1 MNISKAITVLNERPW
16 LIAIISFLLVA
27 VILIAGHQS
36 FKATEQATFNEFNQ
50 RQLVMARGAVAGI
63 ELYFRTL
70 AEAMH
75 AMARMDGVRLFD
87 ENTTRD
93 ILALEI
99 NELERLG
106 VNDIGVLDAHGVL
119 KFSAR
124 APHSEGD
131 DFSQR
136 RYYLEAKE
144 MTSYENYIIRFID
157 SKSVETGKQGIVV
170 GVPMFEAQADKSPS
184 SPLGQFAAVAFCTLN
199 SDYLIQKFVAPVK
212 STEGG
217 HAFLIDDGSRVLW
230 ASDSSLFRKNLLQEV
245 EGFPSFQQILERMTS
260 GDSGTAQ
267 YSYYRFDDSTGNYS
281 KDKEEKLIAYVPARL
296 GAQLWSLGIWAPK
309 EDARRLIRSAYVKHL
324 LLVALITISILLGC
338 SYALAMSLRYNRT
351 LEGNVKVKTK
361 EFQESHRRLL
371 TVMDSLDAAVYV
383 VDLETHEILDGNK
396 YVRDLFGD
404 VVGKTCWRVLPSCES
419 GPCSF
424 CTKEKL
430 LTPDGK
436 PAGVNVREVKNPT
449 TGKWY
454 EIRDRAIH
462 WVDGRI
468 VKLEIAAD
476 ITDRKRAEEDLKR
489 AEGDLKRAHHETQTF
504 YRILKQIGVQRTL
517 AGVGSFLMRELQVIL
532 RSNYMMLYVFSSDRN
547 TLFALSDKGT
557 ETIKDEKL
565 FQTASSILLGLE
577 GVTTSHR
584 KLFTLPL
591 IPDSFPTKG
600 QQILIPLRSENQVD
614 GALVVVC
621 RPDCPCTE
629 NELGMVALALEQAS
643 GTIKRAVLHAQEI
656 CNLQKRLG
664 SSWEFSGI
672 IGRDPKMQ
680 VIYQLIEDIA
690 PSDAAVLIQGE
701 SGTGKELVAHAIHH
715 RSPRR
720 DKPFVVINCSAYPAT
735 LLQSELFGHEKGAFT
750 GAIRRKSGRF
760 EQAHGGT
767 VFLDEIGEVPLSFQ
781 IKLLRVLQD
790 QKFERLGG
798 EKTLTVDVRIL
809 AASNKDLL
817 QGVKKGEFRE
827 DLYYRINVIPIHLPP
842 LRKRRND
849 IPLLA
854 RHFLS
859 RFSKEQGQHIQGFTS
874 EAMRLLLD
882 YNWPGNVRE
891 LENSVE
897 HASILAKGDQIEVSD
912 LPTVIHTTVSSS
924 LAANGPTIIEQEK
937 KLVQEVLG
945 ECGWNKKEAARRL
958 GISRTALYDKLKRY
972 QITPPTTH

>member
-1 MNISKAITVLNERPW
+1 MNIHKAITVLNERPW
-16 LIAIISFLLVA
+16 LIAVISFLLVA
-27 VILIAGHQS
+27 AIIIAGRQS

-50 RQLVMARGAVAGI
+50 RQLVVARGAVGGI

-70 AEAMH
+70 EEAMH
-75 AMARMDGVRLFD
+75 AMARMPGVRRFD
-87 ENTTRD
+87 ESTTRQV
-93 ILALEI
+93 LALEI
-99 NELERLG
+99 HELERLG
-106 VNDIGVLDAHGVL
+106 VNDIGVLDANGVL
-119 KFSAR
+119 RFSAR
-124 APHSEGD
+124 LPQSEGD

-136 RYYLEAKE
+136 RDFLEAKE
-144 MTSYENYIIRFID
+144 MASYENYIIQFID
-157 SKSVETGKQGIVV
+157 SKGVETGQEEIVV
-170 GVPMFEAQADKSPS
+170 AVPMFEDHPHQNYP
-184 SPLGQFAAVAFCTLN
+184 SPLGKFAGVTFCTLN
-199 SDYLIQKFVAPVK
+199 LDYLIEKFVAPVK

-217 HAFLIDDGSRVLW
+217 HAFLIDDGYKVLW
-230 ASDSSLFRKNLLQEV
+230 EPDSSLFRKNLLQEA
-245 EGFPSFQQILERMTS
+245 EGFPSFRQILERMIA
-260 GDSGTAQ
+260 GDSGTAK

-281 KDKEEKLIAYVPARL
+281 KDEEEKLIAYVPASL
-296 GAQLWSLGIWAPK
+296 GAQRWALGIWAPK

-324 LLVALITISILLGC
+324 LLVALIVISILLGC
-338 SYALAMSLRYNRT
+338 SYALAMSFRYNKT
-351 LEGNVKVKTK
+351 LQGNVKVKTK

-371 TVMDSLDAAVYV
+371 TVMDSQDAAVYV
-383 VDLETHEILDGNK
+383 VDLETHEILFGNK

-424 CTKEKL
+424 CNKERL
-430 LTPDGK
+430 LSPDGQ
-436 PAGVNVREVKNPT
+436 PAGVNVREVQNRT

-468 VKLEIAAD
+468 VKLEFAAD

-489 AEGDLKRAHHETQTF
+489 AEEDLKRAHHETQTF

-547 TLFALSDKGT
+547 TLFALSDRGT
-557 ETIKDEKL
+557 ETIRDQKL
-565 FQTASSILLGLE
+565 FGTASSILLGLE

-584 KLFTLPL
+584 KLFNLPL

-600 QQILIPLRSENQVD
+600 QQVLIPLRSQNQVD
-614 GALVVVC
+614 GALVAVC
-621 RPDCPCTE
+621 TPDYPCSE
-629 NELGMVALALEQAS
+629 NELDMVALALEQAS
-643 GTIKRAVLHAQEI
+643 GTIKRAVLHAEEI
-656 CNLQKRLG
+656 CDLQKRLG
-664 SSWEFSGI
+664 GSWEFSGL

-680 VIYQLIEDIA
+680 VIYKLIEDIA

-790 QKFERLGG
+790 QKFERVGG
-798 EKTLTVDVRIL
+798 ERTLTVNVRIL
-809 AASNKDLL
+809 AASNKNLL
-817 QGVKKGEFRE
+817 EAVKKGEFRE

-842 LRKRRND
+842 LRARRND

-854 RHFLS
+854 RHFLK
-859 RFSKEQGQHIQGFTS
+859 RFAEEQGKAIKGFTS

-882 YNWPGNVRE
+882 YPWPGNVRE

-897 HASILAKGDQIEVSD
+897 HASVLAKGDQIEVSD
-912 LPTVIHTTVSSS
+912 VPTVIHTTISAT

-937 KLVQEVLG
+937 KLVHEVLE

-972 QITPPTTH
+972 QINRPTTH